1 MSDWKQTPTTRREV
15 LVGAA
20 GSLTA
25 VASVNAAAV
34 GTVLTEEVLGGRDG
48 AVVVLFDPAIGI
60 DAELRLRFEA
70 HGARFIALDDDPV
83 RMWRG
88 ELAPLLA
95 DRSTR
100 LFGVSGWPDLLMVR
114 GLAAETRRHV
124 RYEKL
129 DATGEAFTWLIA

>member
-1 MSDWKQTPTTRREV
+1 MSVWKQTPTTRREV

-20 GSLTA
+20 GA
-25 VASVNAAAV
+25 VGVAASASAAAS
-34 GTVLTEEVLGGRDG
+34 TALTQAVLSAGDG

-60 DAELRLRFEA
+60 DAALRQSFEA
-70 HGARFIALDDDPV
+70 RGARFVALDDDPV